1 MRDRVVLER
10 WRHPIHVLDFNQL
23 KTEEAPRD
31 SLNLESR
38 GLLDALE
45 LPPSAINQLAVGW
58 TFARGEFDGLR
69 VEMPVRMAHREACA
83 WL

>member
-1 MRDRVVLER
+1 VLEFA
-10 WRHPIHVLDFNQL
+10 LL
-23 KTEEAPRD
+23 KTEEVRLEPM
-31 SLNLESR
+31 SLESR

-45 LPPSAINQLAVGW
+45 LAPSAINQLAIGW

-69 VEMPVRMAHREACA
+69 VERPVRMAHQGASV

>member
-1 MRDRVVLER
+1 MLEFA
-10 WRHPIHVLDFNQL
+10 LL
-23 KTEEAPRD
+23 KTEEVRHE

-45 LPPSAINQLAVGW
+45 LAPSALNQLAIGW

-69 VEMPVRMAHREACA
+69 VERPIRMAHQGASV